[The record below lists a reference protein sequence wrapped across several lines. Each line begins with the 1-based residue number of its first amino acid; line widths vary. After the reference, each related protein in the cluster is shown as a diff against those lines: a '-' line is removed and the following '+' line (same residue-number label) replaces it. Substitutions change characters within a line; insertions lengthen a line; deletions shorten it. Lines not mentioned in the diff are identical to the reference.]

1 MRAVI
6 TSLCAGAIRGQDA
19 RIAAMKEITAAID
32 KAEAFLFLGMA
43 VEAWETLEDLPTEAK
58 NHPRVLELRL
68 ECLVVLKEWQKT
80 VILGEG
86 LVAALPRSALIRF
99 WLACSLAQTGR
110 LEEAREH
117 AKEAARL
124 DPDLRARMLDAEALA
139 GLW

>member
-1 MRAVI
+1 
-6 TSLCAGAIRGQDA
+6 
-19 RIAAMKEITAAID
+19 MKEITAAID

-86 LVAALPRSALIRF
+86 LAAALPKSALIRF
-99 WLACSLAQTGR
+99 WLACGLAQTGR

-124 DPDLRARMLDAEALA
+124 NPDLRARMLDAEALA